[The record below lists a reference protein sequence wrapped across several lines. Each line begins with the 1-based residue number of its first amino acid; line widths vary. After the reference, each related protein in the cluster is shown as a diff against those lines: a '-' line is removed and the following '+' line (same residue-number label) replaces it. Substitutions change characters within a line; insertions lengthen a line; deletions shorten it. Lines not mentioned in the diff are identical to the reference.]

1 MPNANSVLGTRHRVK
16 IADVAF
22 GGDGVARLED
32 GRVAFVPLVTVGEE
46 VTIEVVSARKNFLH
60 ARLVSIETPSPD
72 RVVPRCPVFGRCGGC
87 SYQHLNYPAQL
98 ALKERQLAATLR
110 RVGHLTAEDAPVR
123 TIVASPREFDYRNRI
138 TVHLID
144 GAVGFHAAG
153 SNKLVEIER
162 CDISEPPVNEA
173 LAALVANRRRKRE
186 DGHRTLRADRTRR
199 FFHQAN
205 DFAAAELLR
214 VVTELVGDGG
224 ASLIDAYCG
233 AGWFI
238 KALRDHYAQCIGLEW
253 DTYAVAEARKDALAH
268 ERYLEGDVALLLPE
282 ALAHVSK
289 TDATLI
295 LDPPAEGLAAAVS
308 DEISDLRPQRVVYV
322 SCHPAT
328 LARDLARLKK
338 SRYKIEH
345 VTPVDMFPQTAEIEA
360 VAFLRADGTG

>member
-1 MPNANSVLGTRHRVK
+1 MPQAPPVIGTQHRVK

-32 GRVAFVPLVTVGEE
+32 GRVAFVPLVGLGEE
-46 VTIEVVSARKNFLH
+46 VTIEIVSARKNFLH
-60 ARLVSIETPSPD
+60 ARVTSIDVPSPD
-72 RVVPRCPVFGRCGGC
+72 RIVPRCPVFGRCGGC
-87 SYQHLNYPAQL
+87 SYQHLSYPAQL
-98 ALKERQLAATLR
+98 ALKEHQLAATLR

-123 TIVASPREFDYRNRI
+123 RIVASPCEFEYRNRI
-138 TVHLID
+138 TVHLVN
-144 GAVGFHAAG
+144 GTVGFHAAG
-153 SNKLVEIER
+153 SNRLVEIER
-162 CDISEPPVNEA
+162 CDIAEPAVNEA
-173 LAALVANRRRKRE
+173 LAALHANRRRKRE

-214 VVTELVGDGG
+214 VVTEIVGDGG

-233 AGWFI
+233 SGWFI
-238 KALRDHYAQCIGLEW
+238 KALRDQYAQCIGLEW
-253 DTYAVAEARKDALAH
+253 DTYAVAKAREDALAH

-282 ALAHVSK
+282 ALANVSK
-289 TDATLI
+289 TDVTLI

-308 DEISDLRPQRVVYV
+308 DEIADYRPRRVVYV

-328 LARDLARLKK
+328 LARDLARLK
-338 SRYKIEH
+338 RGGYRIEH

-360 VAFLRADGTG
+360 VAFLQAP